1 MIYINTCNY
10 YYDKGVKYGV
20 LATEITLDE
29 MNEIKRN
36 TEMSLFSF
44 IMGYPLMS
52 FSRRDLLGNYYK
64 SSNIDSKNGK
74 EVIVNN
80 DKKYIIEKEKS
91 GNGIYYGEILNGITT
106 LKNILSD
113 YVILNERYIDFETF
127 SKVFTLYKEYF
138 ETGDDALCQKAVK
151 LIGDYTGFFYQK
163 TIYKVK
169 NNE

>member
-1 MIYINTCNY
+1 
-10 YYDKGVKYGV
+10 
-20 LATEITLDE
+20 
-29 MNEIKRN
+29 
-36 TEMSLFSF
+36 
-44 IMGYPLMS
+44 MS

-138 ETGDDALCQKAVK
+138 ETGDDALCQKSVE